1 MFYAGSLGE
10 EEIICEWKPFFGR
23 NGARRYLRVKH
34 RCCWLTGMLVCL
46 ALAGCA
52 SSDGGTIQEPV
63 QDVWEENISA
73 EAQVEDHSRDEEETL
88 TCIGTEEQII
98 QADEAEILHF
108 VDVFGQ
114 EYQVEIDQEVEKND
128 YDPKAFR
135 FKEDRMTY
143 VGDENFTYRQGLD
156 VCHHHGEIDWKKVKA
171 AGFDFVFIRL
181 GYRGYGQEGN
191 IRLDREFEENM
202 KNARA
207 EGFDIG
213 VYFYAQAVNEEEA
226 REEAEFVLKHL
237 EGYELQLP
245 VVYDPENVL
254 DAEARTDDVTG
265 EQFTR
270 NTEIFCEMIKAAGYQ
285 PGIYSNMLW
294 QAYKLD
300 LAKLGEYP
308 IWYADYERIPQTP
321 YRFEF
326 WQYTNTAVVDGID
339 GPVDLDIQLIRNAK
353 ADGGEQDEK
362 REN

>member
-1 MFYAGSLGE
+1 M
-10 EEIICEWKPFFGR
+10 
-23 NGARRYLRVKH
+23 
-34 RCCWLTGMLVCL
+34 RCRWQRPAGMLVCL
-46 ALAGCA
+46 ALTGCA
-52 SSDGGTIQEPV
+52 FLNEGALQEPV
-63 QDVWEENISA
+63 RDVWEENTSDEAMA
-73 EAQVEDHSRDEEETL
+73 EDQSRGEEEAL
-88 TCIGTEEQII
+88 TCIGTEEQSMR
-98 QADEAEILHF
+98 ADEEEVLHF

-114 EYQVEIDQEVEKND
+114 EYQVEIDPGVEKND
-128 YDPKAFR
+128 YDPEAFR
-135 FKEDRMTY
+135 LEEGRMTY
-143 VGDENFTYRQGLD
+143 AGDEIFTYRQGLD

-181 GYRGYGQEGN
+181 GYRGYGQEGS

-202 KNARA
+202 KYARE

-226 REEAEFVLKHL
+226 REEAEFVLENL

-270 NTEIFCEMIKAAGYQ
+270 NTEVFCEMIKEAGYQ
-285 PGIYSNMLW
+285 PAIYCNMLW

-300 LAKLGEYP
+300 LTRFAEYP
-308 IWYADYERIPQTP
+308 VWYADYELRPQTP

-326 WQYTNTAVVDGID
+326 WQYTNTATVDGIE
-339 GPVDLDIQLIRNAK
+339 GPVDLDIQLIRKNRES
-353 ADGGEQDEK
+353 DGEEYDEN
-362 REN
+362 ESN